1 MNLLELRKELKECSS
16 KERADSNARFFK
28 TGKGQYGEGDIFL
41 GVTVP
46 NIRKV
51 IKNYSNLFLEDI
63 SALLDSKYH
72 EERLAALLILVNKFE
87 VDNNEDIVRFYL
99 KKTKRI
105 NNWDLVDLSADKI
118 LGKGLFNKDKSILY
132 QLAKSSNL
140 WERRISIIST
150 FYFIKNNSFKDTLDV
165 SKILLKDKHD
175 LIHKAVGWMLREV
188 GKRDELRLKNFI
200 KENISAM
207 SRTTLRYAIEKFSK
221 EERKYFL
228 QL

>member
-1 MNLLELRKELKECSS
+1 M
-16 KERADSNARFFK
+16 
-28 TGKGQYGEGDIFL
+28 
-41 GVTVP
+41 
-46 NIRKV
+46 
-51 IKNYSNLFLEDI
+51 
-63 SALLDSKYH
+63 
-72 EERLAALLILVNKFE
+72 
-87 VDNNEDIVRFYL
+87 
-99 KKTKRI
+99 
-105 NNWDLVDLSADKI
+105 VDLSADKI